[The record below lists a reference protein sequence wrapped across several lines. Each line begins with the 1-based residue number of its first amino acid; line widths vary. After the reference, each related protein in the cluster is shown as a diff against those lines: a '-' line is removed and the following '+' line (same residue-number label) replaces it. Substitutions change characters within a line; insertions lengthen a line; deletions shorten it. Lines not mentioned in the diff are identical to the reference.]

1 MVHHRLGRV
10 FMLHCRKVKRQGQ
23 AQLNTR
29 KSSSDKASLEAQSN
43 ITLKL
48 LQCCFASFDFV
59 SSKHHKTSRVELSG
73 KNRCPRC
80 ASTAAAQNERL
91 KHPPSRAMRRGNTT
105 SPPPFSVDPLR
116 TFKLWKKG
124 NKYGGKTLDQEVL
137 RQKKKIENMKRVV
150 TLHHTRSKRGSKSA
164 VWVYLLSTK
173 VREGASHRLHDA

>member
-43 ITLKL
+43 ISLKL

-116 TFKLWKKG
+116 TFKLWKKD
-124 NKYGGKTLDQEVL
+124 KERKQIW
-137 RQKKKIENMKRVV
+137 RQKIRSRGAEAKEENSEHE
-150 TLHHTRSKRGSKSA
+150 THCDFTP
-164 VWVYLLSTK
+164 
-173 VREGASHRLHDA
+173 